1 MQGTQWQQLIFSAQQ
16 KIYILKNA
24 GDQTFLMPIDF
35 HCTVKKKEK
44 ERKTTQTFLKT
55 SFVFNRRKKVNF
67 LEFLLL
73 TNFLTVN

>member
-1 MQGTQWQQLIFSAQQ
+1 MTAAYFFCTT
-16 KIYILKNA
+16 KKYILKNA

-35 HCTVKKKEK
+35 HCMVKKKEK

-55 SFVFNRRKKVNF
+55 SFMFNRRKKVNI